1 MKKIYIFA
9 FIFLFSSC
17 FSFASDYSNF
27 KNADSDSIKAFTRDI
42 GNIVGGSVLYSAR
55 ALGFGGFSVNYKYVY
70 QIKLEYKDT
79 IFEKNKA
86 FGIKYLQ
93 VETGLPYRI
102 DTYIRAG
109 GKDGFNVIGGGI
121 RYGLKNVT
129 DENFKPNMILALN
142 SHMGVYKD
150 FYVLS
155 YGAQLGLSMRISS
168 HIMPFVSS
176 GMDSVKLKVKSS
188 NDIALINKSFYQ
200 RIIRSSAGLRFK
212 FNWINMAMAYELYEK
227 RGGFNASLGVRF

>member
-1 MKKIYIFA
+1 
-9 FIFLFSSC
+9 
-17 FSFASDYSNF
+17 
-27 KNADSDSIKAFTRDI
+27 
-42 GNIVGGSVLYSAR
+42 
-55 ALGFGGFSVNYKYVY
+55 YVY
-70 QIKLEYKDT
+70 QIKPEYKDT

-86 FGIKYLQ
+86 FGIKYVQ

-121 RYGLKNVT
+121 KYGLKNVT

-150 FYVLS
+150 FYILS

-168 HIMPFVSS
+168 HVMPFVSS
-176 GMDSVKLKVKSS
+176 GIDSVKLKVKSS
-188 NDIALINKSFYQ
+188 NDVALINKSFYQ